1 MKFTNNLLNKLFF
14 NIMSTII
21 KVEKIIKERLQ
32 SRKNII
38 MANYF
43 NKMT

>member
-14 NIMSTII
+14 NIMSIII
-21 KVEKIIKERLQ
+21 KVEKIIKESLQ
-32 SRKNII
+32 SRKKCI